1 MHPLAGKKAPP
12 SMLVDVP
19 RLVTAFFTE
28 TPDPART
35 PERVAFGTSGHRGSS
50 FTRSFN
56 EAHIA
61 AVTQAVCDHRR
72 ERAIDGPL
80 FLGIDT
86 HALSEPALEVALSVL
101 AKNGVVTMVD
111 AQRGYTPT
119 PAVSHAILA
128 YNRGRS
134 QHLADGIVV
143 TPSHNPPDDGGFK
156 YNPPNGGP
164 ADTDVTKDIEARANR
179 YLEQGLQGVQRCP
192 ASAAWSADT
201 TKRHDYLSAYVAD
214 LTNVVDMEAISS
226 AKLKLGVDPL
236 GGASVHYWA
245 PIAERYKL
253 DLTIV
258 HDYVDPTF
266 SFVPVDHD
274 GKIRMDCSSS
284 AAMAGLVELRSRFDV
299 AFGND
304 ADCDR
309 HGIVTPQG
317 GLLNPNHFLAVA
329 IEYLAT
335 HRPGISAQAGIGKT
349 LVSSSLI
356 DRVAKALGRR
366 LVEVPV
372 GFKWFVS
379 GLSDGSLFFG
389 GEESAGASFLRR
401 DGSVWTTDKDGM
413 IMDLLAAEIRA
424 VTQRDPYEHY
434 QRLVKEHGAP
444 HYARR
449 DVPTTA
455 EQKSV
460 LGKLAPEQL
469 GVQELAGD
477 RVRGALTKA
486 PGNGASIG
494 GVKVTTDRGWFAARP
509 SGTENVYKV
518 YAESFVDAAHLAQ
531 IMQDAEGIVNTA
543 LARAGV

>member
-1 MHPLAGKKAPP
+1 
-12 SMLVDVP
+12 MLVDVP
-19 RLVTAFFTE
+19 RLVTAFFTDK
-28 TPDPART
+28 PDPAR
-35 PERVAFGTSGHRGSS
+35 PSERIAFGTSGHRGSS
-50 FTRSFN
+50 LTRSFN

-72 ERAIDGPL
+72 QRGVEGPL
-80 FLGIDT
+80 FLGIDS

-101 AKNGVVTMVD
+101 AANGVTTMVD

-119 PAVSHAILA
+119 PAVSHAILTF
-128 YNRGRS
+128 NKGRS
-134 QHLADGIVV
+134 AGHGDGIVI

-164 ADTDVTKDIEARANR
+164 ADTDLTKDIEARANR
-179 YLEQGLQGVQRCP
+179 YLEDGLQGVQRTG
-192 ASAAWSADT
+192 SKAAWQADT
-201 TKRHDYLSAYVAD
+201 THRHDYLRAYVDD
-214 LTNVVDMEAISS
+214 LINVVDMEAISA
-226 AKLKLGVDPL
+226 AKLKLAVDPL
-236 GGASVHYWA
+236 GGATVHYWA

-284 AAMAGLVELRSRFDV
+284 SAMAGLVELRDRYDV

-304 ADCDR
+304 ADGDR
-309 HGIVTPQG
+309 HGIVTPKG
-317 GLLNPNHFLAVA
+317 GLLNPNHFIAVA
-329 IEYLAT
+329 VEYLAT
-335 HRPGISAQAGIGKT
+335 HRPGFSASAGIGKT

-356 DRVAKALGRR
+356 DRVAKALGRP

-372 GFKWFVS
+372 GFKWFVD
-379 GLSDGSLFFG
+379 GLVSGSLFFG

-424 VTQRDPYEHY
+424 VTGRDPYEHY
-434 QRLVKEHGAP
+434 QRLAAQHGAP

-449 DVPTTA
+449 DVPTSA
-455 EQKSV
+455 EQKAV
-460 LGKLAPEQL
+460 LGKLSPERL
-469 GVQELAGD
+469 GVTELAND
-477 RVRGALTKA
+477 PVRAAITKA
-486 PGNGASIG
+486 SGNGASIG
-494 GVKVTTDRGWFAARP
+494 GLKVSTDRGWFAARP

-518 YAESFVDAAHLAQ
+518 YAESFVDDAHLAL
-531 IMQDAEGIVNTA
+531 IMREAEQIVNAA
-543 LARAGV
+543 LLSAGV